1 MPNIYYN
8 DQSYIAEQ
16 FMFVDNHTNQL
27 SQLAIHKINS
37 LKLSAIHAAFCYNR
51 QELYDL
57 VKRSLLNFVTPYSI
71 LCKEGF
77 FEQHQQNVN

>member
-1 MPNIYYN
+1 MPHVYYN

-57 VKRSLLNFVTPYSI
+57 VKRSLLNYVTPYSI

-77 FEQHQQNVN
+77 FEVGGKMN

>member
-1 MPNIYYN
+1 MENVYYN

-16 FMFVDNHTNQL
+16 FMFIDNHTNQL

-37 LKLSAIHAAFCYNR
+37 LRLSAIHAAFCYNR

-77 FEQHQQNVN
+77 FEMNEKSN

>member
-1 MPNIYYN
+1 MPQVYYN

-16 FMFVDNHTNQL
+16 FMFIHNHTNQL
-27 SQLAIHKINS
+27 TQLAIHKINS

-57 VKRSLLNFVTPYSI
+57 VKRSLLNYVTPYSI

-77 FEQHQQNVN
+77 FEQGEKVN

>member
-1 MPNIYYN
+1 MEKIYYN
-8 DQSYIAEQ
+8 DQNYIAEQ
-16 FMFVDNHTNQL
+16 FLFIDNHTNQL

-57 VKRSLLNFVTPYSI
+57 VKRSLLNYVTPYSI

-77 FEQHQQNVN
+77 FEMIENSN

>member
-1 MPNIYYN
+1 MPHVYYN

-16 FMFVDNHTNQL
+16 FMFVDNHTTQL

-51 QELYDL
+51 QELY
-57 VKRSLLNFVTPYSI
+57 SI

-77 FEQHQQNVN
+77 FEQGEKLN

>member
-1 MPNIYYN
+1 MPNLYHN
-8 DQSYIAEQ
+8 DQVYIAEQ
-16 FMFVDNHTNQL
+16 FMFTDNHTHQL

-37 LKLSAIHAAFCYNR
+37 LRLSAIHAAFCYNR

-57 VKRSLLNFVTPYSI
+57 VKRSLLNYVTPYSI

-77 FEQHQQNVN
+77 FENLQDN

>member
-1 MPNIYYN
+1 MRNLYHN
-8 DQSYIAEQ
+8 DQAYIAEQ
-16 FMFVDNHTNQL
+16 FMFTDNHTHQL

-37 LKLSAIHAAFCYNR
+37 LRLSAIHAAFCYNR

-57 VKRSLLNFVTPYSI
+57 VKRSLLNYVTPYSI

-77 FEQHQQNVN
+77 FENGQDN